1 MKQLI
6 AIALCSLF
14 AGLSLPTIA
23 GVAPTQGTSQ
33 YERSGAKI
41 APAKPAAEEKKE
53 NQEEAK
59 EPAK

>member
-1 MKQLI
+1 MKEII

-14 AGLSLPTIA
+14 AGLALPTFA
-23 GVAPTQGTSQ
+23 GVAPNHGASQ

-41 APAKPAAEEKKE
+41 APAKPASEEKKE
-53 NQEEAK
+53 NQEESK